1 MTEAQTRPAVR
12 FTLGDLLPDALA
24 KFGDRTVLVVQGREF
39 GLAELDA
46 LSNRVAGG
54 LKKLGI
60 GRGDRVT
67 LYSGNCWEWI
77 VAYYGIHKLGAVA
90 NPINVMFTPA
100 EVAYVTGDCGA
111 KAVLASADKGA
122 ALLALRDKTPLEHIV
137 LFGDQP
143 PAGATRFQQLLDAG
157 TPSFEPVS
165 ADPDSLST
173 IGYTSGTTGYP
184 KGAMLSHRNVLMST
198 AMTATMHVRNSDD
211 TVVTALP
218 CFHVYGNIVMN
229 AAFRYGMKLVLFP
242 KFAERDVLA
251 AIQQYRATMLEGVP
265 TMFMYLLA
273 YPERASFDVRSLRKC
288 TVGGQTMPVAKMR
301 EFEAWSGASLLELW
315 GMTELGGA
323 ATTHAAYGENRHGSI
338 GIAIP
343 GTEVR
348 IAAVDDGSKTMP
360 VDEVGELMVRGPL
373 VMLGYYGNE
382 AATRKAIE
390 ADGWMHTG
398 DLAKMDRDGFVFI
411 VDRKNDLIITGGFN
425 VYPAEIERVVAGH
438 PAVAM
443 VAVGRQPDEMKGE
456 IAKAYVVLKAGA
468 QATEAEIVS
477 FCREQLAAYKVPR
490 AVQFVADLP
499 KTSTGKIMRRELH
512 TLDR

>member
-1 MTEAQTRPAVR
+1 MTHTQPRW
-12 FTLGDLLPDALA
+12 TLGTLLPDALA
-24 KFGDRTVLVVQGREF
+24 QFGDRTVLVFQEREF
-39 GLAELDA
+39 GLRELDA

-54 LKKLGI
+54 LQQLGI

-100 EVAYVTGDCGA
+100 EVAYVTNDCGA

-122 ALLALRDKTPLEHIV
+122 ALIALRDKTPLEHIV
-137 LFGDQP
+137 LFGDEAP
-143 PAGATRFQQLLDAG
+143 GAIRFQQLLDAG
-157 TPSFEPVS
+157 SPDFDPVAAEPG
-165 ADPDSLST
+165 SLST

-198 AMTATMHVRNSDD
+198 ALTATMHVRTAAD

-229 AAFRYGMKLVLFP
+229 GAFRYGMKLVLFP
-242 KFAERDVLA
+242 KFAERDVLE
-251 AIQQYRATMLEGVP
+251 AIQKYRATMLEGVP

-273 YPERASFDVRSLRKC
+273 YPERQRYDISSLRKC

-301 EFEAWSGASLLELW
+301 EFEAWSGAPLLELW

-338 GIAIP
+338 GVALP
-343 GTEVR
+343 GTEMR
-348 IAAVDDGSKTMP
+348 IAAVDDASRTMA
-360 VDEVGELMVRGPL
+360 VDEVGELMARGPL

-382 AATRKAIE
+382 AGTRRAIE
-390 ADGWMHTG
+390 RDGWMHTG
-398 DLAKMDRDGFVFI
+398 DLGKMDRDGFIFI
-411 VDRKNDLIITGGFN
+411 VDRKNDLIITSGFN
-425 VYPAEIERVVAGH
+425 VYPAEIERVIAAH

-443 VAVGRQPDEMKGE
+443 VAVGRKPDELKGE
-456 IAKAYVVLKAGA
+456 IAKAYVVLKPGA
-468 QATEAEIVS
+468 QATEAEIIA

-512 TLDR
+512 TLDQ